1 MLNNKRKNTSNNI
14 CNDEK
19 RCKLDK
25 KRQNSLE
32 LVNKLVKKYKNYH
45 KSYILTDINF
55 MILYGLL

>member
-1 MLNNKRKNTSNNI
+1 MLNNKRKSTTDI

-19 RCKLDK
+19 RCKMDK
-25 KRQNSLE
+25 KRKSTLE
-32 LVNKLVKKYKNYH
+32 LVSELVKKYKTNN

>member
-1 MLNNKRKNTSNNI
+1 MSNNKRKSTTDI
-14 CNDEK
+14 CNEDK

-25 KRQNSLE
+25 KRKSTLE
-32 LVNKLVKKYKNYH
+32 LVRLLVKKYKTYN

>member
-1 MLNNKRKNTSNNI
+1 MLNNKRKSTTKNI
-14 CNDEK
+14 CNYEK
-19 RCKLDK
+19 RYKLDK

-32 LVNKLVKKYKNYH
+32 LVNNLVKKYKNYH

>member
-1 MLNNKRKNTSNNI
+1 MLNKRKCTTNI

-25 KRQNSLE
+25 KRKNSLE
-32 LVNKLVKKYKNYH
+32 LVNILLKKYKNYH